1 MVARV
6 DWSFLS
12 SDTACSGIPQPLR
25 KSADLRLCFDIQIDI
40 FLQPSALLK
49 VSSASCNDMA
59 TMASARSNVPSTGP
73 GPAPSDSIKDP
84 VKAALVPH
92 EAQAP
97 GNEPADFQNDN
108 NGPVRKRRH
117 HFDRATEQ
125 SVQAAMSLS
134 YQVVVAS
141 RESRPLPEISAAQG
155 ADLALLASDL
165 IRILNSDQVVC
176 HHSHPK
182 ASTNHC

>member
-1 MVARV
+1 M
-6 DWSFLS
+6 
-12 SDTACSGIPQPLR
+12 PPLR
-25 KSADLRLCFDIQIDI
+25 KSADLHLCFELQIDI

-49 VSSASCNDMA
+49 VSSASYDDMA

-73 GPAPSDSIKDP
+73 GPATSDSIKDP
-84 VKAALVPH
+84 VNAALVLE

-97 GNEPADFQNDN
+97 GNESADFQHDN

-141 RESRPLPEISAAQG
+141 RESRALPEISAAQS
-155 ADLALLASDL
+155 AELALLASDL
-165 IRILNSDQVVC
+165 IRILNSDQVVS
-176 HHSHPK
+176 HHSHPQT
-182 ASTNHC
+182 SPNHC